1 MTSTSSEAK
10 EGYQACDLTSQDNN
24 APTNGVSEG
33 VSREERIA
41 RYKAERRRQLAE
53 LFGTTSS
60 TQHNIRQ
67 IETVDNRHHSIVFAG
82 PSIVGPTHCI
92 SAWQGQVRDPCSHET
107 HPFNVAA
114 ERGRHGVKVMAA
126 RRSGERFRTQPVTA
140 AEQRFMQR
148 TEDARDDSEGEKLDE
163 KAKLSVAA
171 KRSLFRELERTSS
184 EVPMPRPHSRNAA
197 VERRLRRHKERA
209 HTQPVVC
216 ADVFKTETILEV
228 GRQNACESDTAT
240 LSLAQKLAL
249 FDGLSKPESRPA
261 ACGRHGVPHRRRE
274 GTRFQTQPV
283 TVGEIQQ
290 LRTATNRNDVPVP
303 KGSSHRQ
310 ISLTGKATLAST
322 LENDSSGDASPFD
335 AKSPTCLS
343 TAAPMPVEVVEDM
356 GTTET
361 TSRQKHHWLHSDL
374 TGNVESPPL
383 ESPPTVALATV
394 SPTTISPRQPAG
406 QHLSE
411 SQGEPQPG
419 GPAKK
424 TEGSPSAARFLDRKA
439 GLNVVKSVTGEDS
452 KQRARNPLWR
462 SSSSANAIE
471 LGPGLTVCSH
481 RSATRH
487 SRDRTRFHTQP
498 AFSLTEQQQVGC
510 TTDFT
515 GEDNLITAP
524 GPLTRTSSTP
534 GSQFGLHVGHMDN
547 QTGLDTPSFVEGHG
561 YREGVATDLEKAY
574 GERETSRTVMET
586 CDLKASSVTLEKP
599 LEYEPASEST
609 LEEPAPRRN
618 VEIAF
623 EKEATSPPA
632 QPIMA
637 DLCIGDMVEGMVK
650 SEQVRET
657 DLWLNSK
664 TARSQT
670 KMEEERLAGECELLP
685 DNNGNNAVVDG
696 NIKFVSPPEQ
706 VLIEDNLSEAQ
717 TSPKT
722 HPSSPWQ
729 RAPGRSDSGTAPH
742 RLSQSAPDSFPGPTA
757 TAEESE
763 GDAEAGSVQD
773 EGRHTISSSL
783 MSVKDRMSVLQRSCD
798 EERRNQLNR
807 MPGEVRVS
815 LAERFGKLQEAE
827 QSWRRKRNGP
837 QVDLKLSISERKAQI
852 EESEAGWRARGQGAA
867 NDSVQFT
874 VEGRMFRKGLV
885 AAMPSPT
892 PTQPQLRNRSFEPAI
907 CKPENEIEVK
917 SSTESDKKLDKLE
930 SFLDKINN
938 KTSPREVL
946 VRVTDEVVKEVPQ
959 IDDDTFVQ
967 FYGSND
973 ATITSCS
980 QEILQE
986 DFNSLIS
993 STLSPLSSA
1002 SAAHRRSVRPSR
1014 KAGASRNPLRALA
1027 QRGDLRAEY
1036 VETRLNVATLERNR
1050 IHAERM
1056 AKHSRLADC
1065 ALAGLASREDFSR
1078 VSLRKTS
1085 GSQPSSNNSALP
1097 YKSLM
1102 LLKVKGRR
1110 HVQTRLVEPKATS
1123 LNSGD
1128 CFLLICPQ
1136 HCYLWIGE
1144 FSNVIEKA
1152 KASDLAA
1159 LIQTKRDLG
1168 CRAPNITIIE
1178 EGINCTSNRARN
1190 FWDLLQGRAP
1200 YTGTGELQEDED
1212 YETEIVATNCV
1223 FRLEGE
1229 RLIPDDKF
1237 WGHIPCCS
1245 ILGSTDVVVFDF
1257 GSEVYVWHGKEV
1269 SLGTRKLAFQLARQ
1283 LWAGP
1288 YDYSSCRLSP
1298 LGKELPRT
1306 GEGRPSWALL
1316 GRITQHNETI
1326 LFKEKFLD
1334 WASNSASDPRA
1345 AEATRPGGQIQDLP
1359 ARPNI
1364 AIRDLHVSAMGLLSE
1379 EPRDAPAT
1387 VLEGTNVGRGYG
1399 VVEGDDGR
1407 TFELIT
1413 LSTEAWHVEEHG
1425 YHALDPDSLGLF
1437 CQGHAYVVKW
1447 KYRLGPSVGKRSKGR
1462 DESRSMTTGRERC
1475 ALFFWQGRRA
1485 SANEKGASAL
1495 MTVEL
1500 DQEKGPQ
1507 VPVQQGKESPCFLQ
1521 LFQGA
1526 MLVHLHQREEHKQP
1540 DKRQLYCSRGE
1551 VPIEAYLVEVPC
1563 QASSLRS
1570 HASFVLLDKP
1580 GQTLYL
1586 WHGCRTSIS
1595 SREAAKH
1602 SARKL
1607 QQRCSSDCGL
1617 EPCLNPALERVE
1629 EGKEPPEFWEAVGG
1643 RDRNA
1648 YHSLLKEPRKEENTL
1663 RLFQLSSTSGDF
1675 HAAECVCLTRSPGVP
1690 TLLPF
1695 LQDDLYGTTQPALFL
1710 LVDSD
1715 IVFIW
1720 QGWWPEEEAC
1730 RGSERIRWEADRTQA
1745 LEIALK
1751 LSQEGCFQRS
1761 AFLVHAGAE
1770 PLTFTNLFPF
1780 WEAHIEAESAARAAG
1795 VKIPGLPKP
1804 IQEVLGQLQQARYSL
1819 QDLRTRPLPAG
1830 VDPLRLEAYLS
1841 DRDFQEALCMTREVF
1856 AVLPPWRQLVL
1867 KKNAALY

>member
-1 MTSTSSEAK
+1 MVVNSCLEDL
-10 EGYQACDLTSQDNN
+10 EGRMRLN
-24 APTNGVSEG
+24 
-33 VSREERIA
+33 RIW
-41 RYKAERRRQLAE
+41 
-53 LFGTTSS
+53 F
-60 TQHNIRQ
+60 I
-67 IETVDNRHHSIVFAG
+67 D
-82 PSIVGPTHCI
+82 C
-92 SAWQGQVRDPCSHET
+92 
-107 HPFNVAA
+107 
-114 ERGRHGVKVMAA
+114 
-126 RRSGERFRTQPVTA
+126 
-140 AEQRFMQR
+140 
-148 TEDARDDSEGEKLDE
+148 
-163 KAKLSVAA
+163 
-171 KRSLFRELERTSS
+171 
-184 EVPMPRPHSRNAA
+184 
-197 VERRLRRHKERA
+197 
-209 HTQPVVC
+209 
-216 ADVFKTETILEV
+216 
-228 GRQNACESDTAT
+228 
-240 LSLAQKLAL
+240 
-249 FDGLSKPESRPA
+249 
-261 ACGRHGVPHRRRE
+261 
-274 GTRFQTQPV
+274 
-283 TVGEIQQ
+283 
-290 LRTATNRNDVPVP
+290 
-303 KGSSHRQ
+303 
-310 ISLTGKATLAST
+310 
-322 LENDSSGDASPFD
+322 
-335 AKSPTCLS
+335 
-343 TAAPMPVEVVEDM
+343 
-356 GTTET
+356 
-361 TSRQKHHWLHSDL
+361 
-374 TGNVESPPL
+374 
-383 ESPPTVALATV
+383 
-394 SPTTISPRQPAG
+394 
-406 QHLSE
+406 
-411 SQGEPQPG
+411 
-419 GPAKK
+419 
-424 TEGSPSAARFLDRKA
+424 KA
-439 GLNVVKSVTGEDS
+439 GLNVVASGDR
-452 KQRARNPLWR
+452 KQRVRNPLWR
-462 SSSSANAIE
+462 SSSSANVIE

-487 SRDRTRFHTQP
+487 SRDRTRFYTQP
-498 AFSLTEQQQVGC
+498 AFNLMEQQQVGC
-510 TTDFT
+510 TTDSNRVDDLRT
-515 GEDNLITAP
+515 TP
-524 GPLTRTSSTP
+524 GPLTHTSSTP
-534 GSQFGLHVGHMDN
+534 GSQFGFHVGHMDN
-547 QTGLDTPSFVEGHG
+547 QTGLDTPSFVECHG
-561 YREGVATDLEKAY
+561 YREGVDTDLEKAY
-574 GERETSRTVMET
+574 GDPETSQTVMET
-586 CDLKASSVTLEKP
+586 CELKASKV
-599 LEYEPASEST
+599 T
-609 LEEPAPRRN
+609 LEEPLEYDPTSASTVEEPVLRTN
-618 VEIAF
+618 VEITF
-623 EKEATSPPA
+623 EKEAASPPA
-632 QPIMA
+632 RPVMA
-637 DLCIGDMVEGMVK
+637 NMCEGDIVEGIAK
-650 SEQVRET
+650 SEQARENC
-657 DLWLNSK
+657 LQLNSK
-664 TARSQT
+664 TAKSQT
-670 KMEEERLAGECELLP
+670 KMEEERLPGECEPMP
-685 DNNGNNAVVDG
+685 DDYGSNAVVDR
-696 NIKFVSPPEQ
+696 NVKFVSSPEQ
-706 VLIEDNLSEAQ
+706 ALFEENLSKAP

-722 HPSSPWQ
+722 PPSSPWQ
-729 RAPGRSDSGTAPH
+729 RTPGRCDSGNALH
-742 RLSQSAPDSFPGPTA
+742 GLGQSLQGSLPGPP
-757 TAEESE
+757 EESE
-763 GDAEAGSVQD
+763 GDAEVGSGQD
-773 EGRHTISSSL
+773 EERQTISIGP

-827 QSWRRKRNGP
+827 QAWRRKPPKIADNAEPVQLLRNGP

-852 EESEAGWRARGQGAA
+852 EESEASWRARGQGAA

-885 AAMPSPT
+885 PAMPSPT
-892 PTQPQLRNRSFEPAI
+892 PTQPQLRNRSSEPAV

-938 KTSPREVL
+938 KSSPREVL

-967 FYGSND
+967 FYGSDD

-1002 SAAHRRSVRPSR
+1002 PAAHRRSVRPSR

-1097 YKSLM
+1097 YKSPM

-1152 KASDLAA
+1152 KASDLAT

-1168 CRAPNITIIE
+1168 CRAPNITVIE
-1178 EGINCTSNRARN
+1178 EGINCNSNRART
-1190 FWDLLQGRAP
+1190 FWDLLQGRVP
-1200 YTGTGELQEDED
+1200 YTETGESQEDED

-1229 RLIPDDKF
+1229 RLIPDDKY
-1237 WGHIPCCS
+1237 WGRIPCCS
-1245 ILGSTDVVVFDF
+1245 ILGPTDVVVFDF
-1257 GSEVYVWHGKEV
+1257 GTEVYVWHGKEV
-1269 SLGTRKLAFQLARQ
+1269 SLSTRKLAFQLARQ

-1298 LGKELPRT
+1298 LGKDLSRT
-1306 GEGRPSWALL
+1306 GEGRPPWALL
-1316 GRITQHNETI
+1316 GRLTQHNETI

-1334 WASNSASDPRA
+1334 WASSSASDTRTT
-1345 AEATRPGGQIQDLP
+1345 EASRTGGQIQDLP

-1364 AIRDLHVSAMGLLSE
+1364 ASRELHVSAMGLLSE
-1379 EPRDAPAT
+1379 EPRETPAM

-1407 TFELIT
+1407 TFELST

-1437 CQGHAYVVKW
+1437 CQSHAYVVKW

-1462 DESRSMTTGRERC
+1462 DESRQSMSTGRERC
-1475 ALFFWQGRRA
+1475 AFFFWQGRRA
-1485 SANEKGASAL
+1485 SANEKGTSAL

-1526 MLVHLHQREEHKQP
+1526 MLVHLHHREEHKQP

-1551 VPIEAYLVEVPC
+1551 VPFEAYLVEIPC

-1570 HASFVLLDKP
+1570 RASFVLLDKP
-1580 GQTLYL
+1580 CRTLYL

-1595 SREAAKH
+1595 SRETAQQA
-1602 SARKL
+1602 ARKL
-1607 QQRCSSDCGL
+1607 QERCSSDCGL
-1617 EPCLNPALERVE
+1617 APCLNPVLERVE
-1629 EGKEPPEFWEAVGG
+1629 EGKEPPDFWDAIGG
-1643 RDRNA
+1643 RDPNA
-1648 YHSLLKEPRKEENTL
+1648 YHSLLKEPGTEEKTL
-1663 RLFQLSSTSGDF
+1663 RLFHLTSASGDF
-1675 HAAECVCLTRSPGVP
+1675 HAVESVCLTRLPGVT

-1695 LQDDLYGTTQPALFL
+1695 LQDDLYGATQPALFL
-1710 LVDSD
+1710 LVESD
-1715 IVFIW
+1715 TVFIW
-1720 QGWWPEEEAC
+1720 QGWWPEEEDC

-1751 LSQEGCFQRS
+1751 LNKEGSLQRS

-1780 WEAHIEAESAARAAG
+1780 WEAHVEAESAARAAG
-1795 VKIPGLPKP
+1795 IKIPGVPKP
-1804 IQEVLGQLQQARYSL
+1804 IREVLGQLQQARYSL
-1819 QDLRTRPLPAG
+1819 EDLRTRPLPAG

-1841 DRDFQEALCMTREVF
+1841 DQDFQEALSMTREVF
-1856 AVLPPWRQLVL
+1856 AVLPPWRQLIL